1 MVNLIMFI
9 ENLRNPERFFERTRM
24 SIISFDFLLSK
35 LELHP
40 TKETTSWIKP
50 VSPTEQL
57 TVTLR

>member
-1 MVNLIMFI
+1 MFI
-9 ENLRNPERFFERTRM
+9 ENLRDPERFFERTRM

-35 LELHP
+35 LEHHP